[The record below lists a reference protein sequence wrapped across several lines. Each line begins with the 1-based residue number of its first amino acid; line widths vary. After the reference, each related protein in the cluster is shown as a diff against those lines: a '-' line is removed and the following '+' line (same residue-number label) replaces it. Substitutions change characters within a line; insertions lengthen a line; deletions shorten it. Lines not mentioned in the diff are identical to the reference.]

1 MRAHGHSSPLALGA
15 NSSTAPVALEFL
27 IGSGVIAGWFLA
39 SALLV
44 AWLSVVAWMISP
56 SPTSVHTAARSA
68 KIEAAVSRTA
78 FKGDRLDF
86 PRKSANPNLGTAKS
100 SQAPIGCEPAF
111 SKLVNA
117 GFRVRC
123 VT

>member
-44 AWLSVVAWMISP
+44 AWLSVVAWMVSP
-56 SPTSVHTAARSA
+56 LPTSVRTAAPSA
-68 KIEAAVSRTA
+68 KIAAAVSRTA

-86 PRKSANPNLGTAKS
+86 PRKTANPNLGTAKS
-100 SQAPIGCEPAF
+100 SQAPIGCETGF
-111 SKLVNA
+111 SKLVSA